1 MVRHLPIVASD
12 HQPLLLHTC
21 SFLLAR
27 LNRPFRFQ
35 ATWLT
40 HGDFKHFVAQN
51 CKASHSFTNSLDFS
65 NLLLDVTNDEIWVAL
80 HNMQPW
86 KAHGVDG
93 LYVGF
98 CQTKWQVVGPI
109 VC

>member
-1 MVRHLPIVASD
+1 MTVKFFQKLYMEEVAI
-12 HQPLLLHTC
+12 
-21 SFLLAR
+21 
-27 LNRPFRFQ
+27 RPVYLICRRFPK
-35 ATWLT
+35 L
-40 HGDFKHFVAQN
+40 D
-51 CKASHSFTNSLDFS
+51 SLDFS